1 MFSPALQTI
10 IKMAFNTI
18 QSLKSYY
25 RFLKEIVSH
34 RDEHS
39 KYTLDMLYEANY
51 DQNQSFVM
59 D

>member
-1 MFSPALQTI
+1 MS
-10 IKMAFNTI
+10 FNTI

-34 RDEHS
+34 QDEHS

-51 DQNQSFVM
+51 YQNQSFVM